1 MTIWNKIRTGQW
13 IPRTYLLMLV
23 FNLLYNSLIYYSGQ
37 WMGTHTKAWN
47 IEISLDNQ
55 IPVIPWFVGIYFS
68 FFLFCAVNFLLM
80 GYYGKKKACLFL
92 CAELLAKTVCGIFYL
107 CFPTTNLR
115 PEIVGTDFWSRMLVE
130 LYQMD
135 AAVNLFPSIH
145 CMDSWFCVVVLRN
158 IRKVPGW
165 YMTITW
171 IWAVAICASTLFTK
185 QHGILDVAAG
195 IALAE
200 LSYICVIRWKKTERF
215 RLWMKKKRI

>member
-92 CAELLAKTVCGIFYL
+92 CAELWPRQYAGSFTCVFRQRIFG
-107 CFPTTNLR
+107 R
-115 PEIVGTDFWSRMLVE
+115 R
-130 LYQMD
+130 
-135 AAVNLFPSIH
+135 
-145 CMDSWFCVVVLRN
+145 SWERTS
-158 IRKVPGW
+158 G
-165 YMTITW
+165 
-171 IWAVAICASTLFTK
+171 
-185 QHGILDVAAG
+185 AG
-195 IALAE
+195 CLWN
-200 LSYICVIRWKKTERF
+200 CIRW
-215 RLWMKKKRI
+215 MQQ

>member
-145 CMDSWFCVVVLRN
+145 CMTAGFAW
-158 IRKVPGW
+158 W
-165 YMTITW
+165 Y
-171 IWAVAICASTLFTK
+171 F
-185 QHGILDVAAG
+185 GISGKYRAG
-195 IALAE
+195 I
-200 LSYICVIRWKKTERF
+200 
-215 RLWMKKKRI
+215 